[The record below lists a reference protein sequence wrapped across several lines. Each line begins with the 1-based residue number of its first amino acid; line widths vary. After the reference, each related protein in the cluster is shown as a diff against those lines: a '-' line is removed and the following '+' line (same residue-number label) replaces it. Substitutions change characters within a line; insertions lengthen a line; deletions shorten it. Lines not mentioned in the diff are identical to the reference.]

1 MKCMNCGRK
10 KAVIMRLMR
19 SNAGDDVLSG
29 FDLVFGEIAVFM
41 RPDFIVF
48 CTFVLEKYFL

>member
-1 MKCMNCGRK
+1 
-10 KAVIMRLMR
+10 MRLMR